1 VVFPALGYGCL
12 RCHDRGRLPSGGTFL
27 IEPLDSL
34 RLTPEVPP
42 SREGSVLTQTQ
53 VIMPESA
60 TVPDGQAKWY
70 VLLLTFNNHRLLDA
84 KEASGKYRRASHK
97 TAYNSRRKATVIA
110 RLGGPGPAQD
120 GAR

>member
-1 VVFPALGYGCL
+1 MVFPALGHGCL

-27 IEPLDSL
+27 IEPLETL
-34 RLTPEVPP
+34 LLTPEVPP
-42 SREGSVLTQTQ
+42 GREGTVLTQTL

-60 TVPDGQAKWY
+60 TVPDGQAKRH

-97 TAYNSRRKATVIA
+97 TAYNSRRKATVIS
-110 RLGGPGPAQD
+110 RLSGPGPAPD

>member
-1 VVFPALGYGCL
+1 
-12 RCHDRGRLPSGGTFL
+12 
-27 IEPLDSL
+27 
-34 RLTPEVPP
+34 LTAGVPP
-42 SREGSVLTQTQ
+42 GGEGSVLTQTQ

-60 TVPDGQAKWY
+60 TVPDGQAKWH

-84 KEASGKYRRASHK
+84 KEASGKYGRASHK